1 MGLQEKLEKIDALK
15 NKIDSFG
22 ALSDAIKK
30 KINYKFRLDWNYY
43 SNRMEGGTL
52 TRQET
57 RGVMVGNITVD
68 GKPIK
73 DVMEMNGHDQ
83 VVLEV
88 LKMGQG
94 EVRISESRIKDI
106 HKAIISVVDNPEA
119 KKLVGKWKETPNEIL
134 NYKGEKFGFVA
145 PEEVPDAIHDL
156 LNMTN
161 AALDAL
167 KVNRKEAK
175 HPLIIACDFHLGYVA
190 IHPFFDGNGR
200 TARILFN
207 TILIA
212 CGFPPII
219 INDTEKDNYYRI
231 LGDIQAYGGNPDLFY
246 GQMADLLK
254 RSLNLVIDAAEGK
267 EIEEKDDL
275 DKRLELL
282 KKMANQ
288 DDGKTI
294 RLVHKDI
301 DHAQFLYNVVFPV
314 YKALFKK
321 YVNLSPLFTLNQVPS
336 DIDST
341 HLSPENYSDFE
352 EKVLQWMMDMRSK
365 KYYKISAQFNHK
377 DFKKAG
383 VNAFSLWWSFS
394 IRLEET
400 KYLIFTEK
408 DMNQP
413 ILQKLYHQILTEEEI
428 EFLAKEYFKYVLD
441 YIDERLDHLNNSNEK

>member
-1 MGLQEKLEKIDALK
+1 MGLQQKLKEIDTLK

-22 ALSDAIKK
+22 ELSDAIKK

-88 LKMGQG
+88 LRMGQG
-94 EVRISESRIKDI
+94 EARISESRIKEI

-119 KKLVGKWKETPNEIL
+119 TKLVGNWKETPNEIV
-134 NYKGEKFGFVA
+134 NYKGEKFDFVA
-145 PEEVPDAIHDL
+145 PKEVPDAIHDL
-156 LNMTN
+156 LNKTN
-161 AALDAL
+161 AALD
-167 KVNRKEAK
+167 KVEVDKKDAK
-175 HPLIIACDFHLGYVA
+175 HPLFIACDFHLDYVA

-212 CGFPPII
+212 CGYPPVI
-219 INDTEKDNYYRI
+219 INDIEKDKYYRI

-246 GQMADLLK
+246 EQIASLLIQ
-254 RSLNLVIDAAEGK
+254 SLNLVIDAAEGR

-275 DKRLELL
+275 DKRLDLL
-282 KKMANQ
+282 KKMADQ
-288 DDGKTI
+288 DDGTAI
-294 RLVHKDI
+294 RMRHSDL
-301 DHAQFLYNVVFPV
+301 DHAKFLYNVVFPV
-314 YKALFKK
+314 YQALFKK
-321 YVNLSPLFTLNQVPS
+321 YTNLSPLFTLNEVPS

-341 HLSPENYSDFE
+341 QLGPKNYTDFE
-352 EKVLQWMMDMRSK
+352 EIVLQWMMDVRSK
-365 KYYKISAQFNHK
+365 KYYKISSQFNHK

-383 VNAFSLWWSFS
+383 INAFSLWWSFS

-400 KYLIFTEK
+400 KYLIFIEK

-413 ILQKLYHQILTEEEI
+413 IIQKLYHQILTEEEI
-428 EFLAKEYFKYVLD
+428 DFLAKDYFKYVLD
-441 YIDERLDHLNNSNEK
+441 HIDERLDYLKNIDE